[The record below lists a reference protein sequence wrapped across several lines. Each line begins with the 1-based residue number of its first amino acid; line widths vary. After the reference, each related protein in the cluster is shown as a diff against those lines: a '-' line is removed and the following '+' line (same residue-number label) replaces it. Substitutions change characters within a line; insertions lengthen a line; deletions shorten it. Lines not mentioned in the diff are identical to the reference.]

1 MLVRNKPFAKSAHSL
16 MTSTSFASFSD
27 SVPEAFS
34 WAGGAS
40 MAAAFFLFRGKK
52 LPKKLELESAGTSSD
67 GLAARGGPDDGRGL
81 PVLGSTW
88 VGLAALCRSF
98 TMAIA
103 CIEVADLASLLQRE
117 YSSVRGNN
125 SIETKTSVQ

>member
-1 MLVRNKPFAKSAHSL
+1 MKYPRLEDGHSL
-16 MTSTSFASFSD
+16 ITSTSFASFSD
-27 SVPEAFS
+27 NVPDAFS
-34 WAGGAS
+34 WDGGAS

-52 LPKKLELESAGTSSD
+52 LPKKPALLSGGASSD

-88 VGLAALCRSF
+88 VGLAAVCRSC

-103 CIEVADLASLLQRE
+103 
-117 YSSVRGNN
+117 
-125 SIETKTSVQ
+125 

>member
-1 MLVRNKPFAKSAHSL
+1 MFRYVYHLGFTANDYNSL
-16 MTSTSFASFSD
+16 ITSTSFASFSD
-27 SVPEAFS
+27 NVPDAFS
-34 WAGGAS
+34 WGGGAS

-52 LPKKLELESAGTSSD
+52 LPKKPVLPSEGPSSV

-98 TMAIA
+98 TIAIA
-103 CIEVADLASLLQRE
+103 
-117 YSSVRGNN
+117 
-125 SIETKTSVQ
+125 